1 MTTIKETATALGET
15 VLAAKEAAQDIRRSA
30 SNMVDQARVGTTEAL
45 HSTASAVRSAGN
57 QGADMIDSVAQNTDA
72 RLAATSNYI
81 GTRDANGVLHDLRT
95 IVRRHPGTFLF
106 IAASVAATVG
116 YLTASKQNCD
126 RA

>member
-1 MTTIKETATALGET
+1 MTSIKETATALGET
-15 VLAAKEAAQDIRRSA
+15 VLAAKGAAQDVRRTA
-30 SNMVDQARVGTTEAL
+30 SNIVDQARVGTTDAL

-57 QGADMIDSVAQNTDA
+57 QGANVIDSVAQAADVH
-72 RLAATSNYI
+72 LAATSNYI
-81 GTRDANGVLHDLRT
+81 GTRDANGILHDLRT

-106 IAASVAATVG
+106 VAASVAATVG

>member
-15 VLAAKEAAQDIRRSA
+15 VLAAKDAAEDIRRSA
-30 SNMVDQARVGTTEAL
+30 SNMVNQARVGTTDAL

-57 QGADMIDSVAQNTDA
+57 QGADAIDNVAQAADV

-81 GTRDANGVLHDLRT
+81 GTRDASGILHDLRT

-106 IAASVAATVG
+106 VAASVAATVG